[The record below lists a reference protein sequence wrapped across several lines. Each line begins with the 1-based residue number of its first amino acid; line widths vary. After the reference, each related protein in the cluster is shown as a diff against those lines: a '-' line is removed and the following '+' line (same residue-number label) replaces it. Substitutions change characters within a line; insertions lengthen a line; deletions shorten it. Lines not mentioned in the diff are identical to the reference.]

1 MKEQLISFSAAK
13 LAKQK
18 GLCEYFKNINSAE
31 YVPAFY
37 SEDGLS
43 YEETEFKQ
51 EDCIINDRYFRATQF
66 LLQAWLRNEHKI
78 EIAVQWFDKGY
89 IKAVKKQP
97 FKNNTYRMET
107 WNSYEDALEAALF
120 EALNLIQNEG

>member
-1 MKEQLISFSAAK
+1 MKEQLIK
-13 LAKQK
+13 
-18 GLCEYFKNINSAE
+18 
-31 YVPAFY
+31 
-37 SEDGLS
+37 
-43 YEETEFKQ
+43 EETFKIAKSKKFSNIKTVSLYGASEIVESQQ
-51 EDCIINDRYFRATQF
+51 EVVPTQS

-107 WNSYEDALEAALF
+107 WNSYEEALEMALF
-120 EALNLIQNEG
+120 EGLNLISDEGNNK